1 MYIIKIKYKLNRI
14 NRKLIR
20 YNIGIGWRLIRLNIV
35 KKWGN
40 IYKINIINIENKGIE
55 NRDNMLFKLIRL

>member
-1 MYIIKIKYKLNRI
+1 MYIMKIKYKLNRI

-20 YNIGIGWRLIRLNIV
+20 YNIETDWRLIRLSIV
-35 KKWGN
+35 RKWGN
-40 IYKINIINIENKGIE
+40 IYKINITNIENKGIE

>member
-14 NRKLIR
+14 NKKLIK
-20 YNIGIGWRLIRLNIV
+20 YNIEIDWRLIKLNIV

>member
-20 YNIGIGWRLIRLNIV
+20 YNIETDWRLIRLNIV

>member
-20 YNIGIGWRLIRLNIV
+20 YNIETDWRLIRLNIV
-35 KKWGN
+35 RKWGN

>member
-14 NRKLIR
+14 NKKLIR
-20 YNIGIGWRLIRLNIV
+20 YNIEIDWRLIRLNIV

>member
-14 NRKLIR
+14 NKKLIK
-20 YNIGIGWRLIRLNIV
+20 YNIEIDWRLIKLNIV

-40 IYKINIINIENKGIE
+40 IYKINIINIGNKGIE